1 MNKIV
6 KDIKKFVNK
15 LNNMSNKHKIYLL
28 IITMGVAVLFNK
40 LNKLNILKIF
50 NIERF
55 SVPATGI
62 SSDQQINGDPWDTP
76 RDVFVMFSLSTCPYC
91 KEAKPIFNNLPNT
104 HKVVVVDENGIDVE
118 SSVDDA
124 TGKKIITARDNLTPK
139 RFPTF
144 KLYKTGGGDPIEY
157 TNSTRTKIAF
167 EEFLKNN

>member
-1 MNKIV
+1 MHTIV
-6 KDIKKFVNK
+6 KDIKKFLNK

-28 IITMGVAVLFNK
+28 LITMGVAVLFNK
-40 LNKLNILKIF
+40 LKYF
-50 NIERF
+50 NTERF
-55 SVPATGI
+55 SVPATGLA
-62 SSDQQINGDPWDTP
+62 GDN

-104 HKVVVVDENGIDVE
+104 HKVVVVDENGIDVG

-124 TGKKIITARDNLTPK
+124 TIKKIITARDNLTPK